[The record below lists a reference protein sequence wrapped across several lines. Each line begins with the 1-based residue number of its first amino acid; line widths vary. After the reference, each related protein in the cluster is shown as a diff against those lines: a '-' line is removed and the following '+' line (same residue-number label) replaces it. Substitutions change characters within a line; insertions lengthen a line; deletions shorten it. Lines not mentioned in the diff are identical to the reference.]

1 MFIIFINDIETG
13 ITSTLSKF
21 ADDCKIKRTVKS
33 DEDANAVQVDLNNLV
48 MWSHKWQMKFHPDKC
63 KVLHI
68 GHNNQR
74 YKYYIEGTEVKK
86 VSEEKDLGVIT
97 SEDLKQK
104 KQVAKVVKSANRI
117 LGMIRRTITCKNKI
131 NILSLYK
138 TLVRPILDYGAA
150 VWSPHQRGD
159 IEKVEKIQRRATK
172 MIKEIRHLSYQD
184 RLKACNLMTLE
195 MRRRR
200 YDLIETFKIIKE
212 IYAVD
217 KEKFFKMRNNQTRGH
232 NQKIYKQHSRLNL
245 RKYFF
250 TQRVVNDW
258 NQLPEEAVNATTV
271 TQFKTVIDSEFK
283 EGGLYMIQ

>member
-1 MFIIFINDIETG
+1 M
-13 ITSTLSKF
+13 S
-21 ADDCKIKRTVKS
+21 
-33 DEDANAVQVDLNNLV
+33 
-48 MWSHKWQMKFHPDKC
+48 
-63 KVLHI
+63 
-68 GHNNQR
+68 
-74 YKYYIEGTEVKK
+74 
-86 VSEEKDLGVIT
+86 
-97 SEDLKQK
+97 
-104 KQVAKVVKSANRI
+104 
-117 LGMIRRTITCKNKI
+117 
-131 NILSLYK
+131 
-138 TLVRPILDYGAA
+138 
-150 VWSPHQRGD
+150 
-159 IEKVEKIQRRATK
+159 EKIQRRATK
-172 MIKEIRHLSYQD
+172 MIKEIRHLSYKD

-217 KEKFFKMRNNQTRGH
+217 KGKFFRMRNNQTRGH

-271 TQFKTVIDSEFK
+271 TQFKTVIDTEFK

>member
-1 MFIIFINDIETG
+1 
-13 ITSTLSKF
+13 
-21 ADDCKIKRTVKS
+21 
-33 DEDANAVQVDLNNLV
+33 
-48 MWSHKWQMKFHPDKC
+48 
-63 KVLHI
+63 
-68 GHNNQR
+68 
-74 YKYYIEGTEVKK
+74 
-86 VSEEKDLGVIT
+86 
-97 SEDLKQK
+97 
-104 KQVAKVVKSANRI
+104 
-117 LGMIRRTITCKNKI
+117 
-131 NILSLYK
+131 
-138 TLVRPILDYGAA
+138 
-150 VWSPHQRGD
+150 
-159 IEKVEKIQRRATK
+159 

-271 TQFKTVIDSEFK
+271 TQFKTVTGPEFK
-283 EGGLYMIQ
+283 GGGLCRVL